1 MLEPHM
7 GCMGHSWAAHLV
19 GLGQL
24 TEHEQSFSGS
34 QGKDQ
39 VLVHSRSFA
48 LGDAG
53 EGEREP

>member
-1 MLEPHM
+1 
-7 GCMGHSWAAHLV
+7 MGHSWAAHLV